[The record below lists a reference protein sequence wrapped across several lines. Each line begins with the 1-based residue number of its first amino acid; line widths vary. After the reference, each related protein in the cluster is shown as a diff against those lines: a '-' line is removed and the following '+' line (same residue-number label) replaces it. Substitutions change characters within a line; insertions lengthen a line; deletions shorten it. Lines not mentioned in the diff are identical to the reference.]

1 MSRRLSPC
9 EEGEDAGI
17 QLVDNFYQNDC
28 SYVLTSSFRDDVE
41 AAANLQFQ
49 CTGFCNYKDK
59 AFNDCALTAVDQELD
74 RIGLECIEDQGVD
87 DCNELGEEAATK
99 LLSKRVV
106 YAQRALYFGGHQLR
120 ISKLFAV
127 K

>member
-1 MSRRLSPC
+1 M
-9 EEGEDAGI
+9 
-17 QLVDNFYQNDC
+17 
-28 SYVLTSSFRDDVE
+28 LTSSFRDDVE

-74 RIGLECIEDQGVD
+74 RIGMDCMYTDQGSD
-87 DCNELGEEAATK
+87 NCNELGEKAAK
-99 LLSKRVV
+99 AIVQASGN
-106 YAQRALYFGGHQLR
+106 AQATFGGHQLR